1 MIRKRASGF
10 LPWLGVQVA
19 AEFFIGGQEEV
30 CLKVLAKHDNALE
43 SRVLAEDSR
52 IVLPSWSQLLQY
64 SLIVIVVFI
73 VYIEEPVVYIYIC
86 LFCFDWLY
94 NACFMAD
101 GTTTRDYVGTCPTMI
116 VMSLVG

>member
-64 SLIVIVVFI
+64 SLIFIVVFI
-73 VYIEEPVVYIYIC
+73 VYIEEPVVYIYIYV
-86 LFCFDWLY
+86 CFVLTGCIMHASWP
-94 NACFMAD
+94 MEP
-101 GTTTRDYVGTCPTMI
+101 RQETM
-116 VMSLVG
+116 